1 MEWNGSSWSG
11 GTIWSVRPPIS
22 EQQPRQPQQPQPQPQ
37 PQQPQQQEVVQGGE
51 PPGDHTCLIAARFGG
66 SEDAVPEAFVCS
78 ITQRVM
84 LDPVV
89 AADGHTYDR
98 AAILR
103 WFAQGR
109 SQLKSP
115 LSGDL
120 LRTTEL
126 LPNNNLRS
134 QIQNFSTTTDNGTHG
149 SAAEFNALERENM
162 RLSLE
167 LGAAETAA
175 DELREKLQART
186 RKRDGARAERDAA
199 RAERD
204 AAERKAEEQSAII
217 SGLLGKL
224 KQSKRP
230 VRCHALKMEA
240 QKQMLLEKILKLT
253 IQLKKAEKLN
263 KAAATAARS
272 TAQLFNC

>member
-1 MEWNGSSWSG
+1 MAAEFGIVWNGSSMSNSFG
-11 GTIWSVRPPIS
+11 DDYPDLPAPPVADADDAYLMP
-22 EQQPRQPQQPQPQPQ
+22 EEQPQQ
-37 PQQPQQQEVVQGGE
+37 EE

-103 WFAQGR
+103 WFAQGH

-115 LSGDL
+115 LSGEL